1 LESAHLDLAPVV
13 HDAVEAVRVAAAAK
27 RVELEVAADS
37 GTGFV
42 WGDRERLQQVL
53 WNLLSNA
60 VKFTPSPGS
69 VTIKTA
75 YDTLDGVKIEVSDT
89 GVGMAPADLARA
101 LEPYAQVHRRHA
113 NDEPG
118 TGLGLPLAKALT
130 EANHARFA
138 IESTPDN
145 GTRVTIVFPA
155 AQIAEGAAGI

>member
-1 LESAHLDLAPVV
+1 MLLIKQLSATPPVMADLRS
-13 HDAVEAVRVAAAAK
+13 VRQI
-27 RVELEVAADS
+27 L
-37 GTGFV
+37 
-42 WGDRERLQQVL
+42 L
-53 WNLLSNA
+53 NLLSNA

-89 GVGMAPADLARA
+89 GVGMAPSDLVRA

-138 IESTPDN
+138 IESAPDN
-145 GTRVTIVFPA
+145 GTRVTIIFPA
-155 AQIAEGAAGI
+155 AQIVEGAAGV